1 VTPPKAPA
9 TTTPAAKVET
19 PAKKAVVDK
28 TPYLKRAKEEAKKE
42 WTNLKKKSDNNN
54 DNRVT
59 FQETLLAYA
68 KANGCYIDEIPKTKK
83 AQLKEEFGKIDI
95 NNNGYVTEQDFIDQ
109 YTIKYEKMAEQ
120 GIALK

>member
-1 VTPPKAPA
+1 VTPPKATA

-54 DNRVT
+54 DSRVT

-95 NNNGYVTEQDFIDQ
+95 NNNGYVTEQDFID
-109 YTIKYEKMAEQ
+109 
-120 GIALK
+120 